1 MIQALHPPPEQ
12 KKPSVRPD
20 PGIARTLRRIE
31 KDLRNEHRKLGLPL
45 VVWKNGRVCKIK
57 A

>member
-1 MIQALHPPPEQ
+1 MIQALHPPPEPA
-12 KKPSVRPD
+12 KKGVRPD
-20 PGIARTLRRIE
+20 AGIARTLRRIE
-31 KDLRNEHRKLGLPL
+31 KDLRIEHRKLGLPL